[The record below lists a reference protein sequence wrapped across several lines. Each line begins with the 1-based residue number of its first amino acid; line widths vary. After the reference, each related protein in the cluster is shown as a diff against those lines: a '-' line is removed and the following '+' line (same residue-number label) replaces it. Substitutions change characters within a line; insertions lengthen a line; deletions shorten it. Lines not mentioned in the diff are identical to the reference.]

1 MNHRRPC
8 LPGKDCT
15 EYLKRKEGEQILRK
29 PNWDTD
35 TGRQMWLAGKTD
47 DEIART
53 LGTTARAVNLYKYR
67 NWVPER
73 NVKEIEGIPG
83 PLPEVPPKPPA
94 AKKPS
99 APRRGKSKA
108 ESLAEIAA
116 VEEIISQKNSTGE
129 GSGSADIKK
138 DESGPETAPQ
148 SETTIGN
155 DCEDTTAEN
164 WFEEMSAKEP
174 AKESVVGELLKVNI
188 TSMDVMAMATEHL
201 QGMEAVCTAN
211 AIQALLFWHCPEDLL
226 QARDNIDYLLKRVE
240 KGRRHGR

>member
-1 MNHRRPC
+1 M
-8 LPGKDCT
+8 
-15 EYLKRKEGEQILRK
+15 RK

-47 DEIART
+47 DEIARA

-73 NVKEIEGIPG
+73 NVEEIEGIPG
-83 PLPEVPPKPPA
+83 PLPEEPPKPPA
-94 AKKPS
+94 EKKPS

-116 VEEIISQKNSTGE
+116 VEEIISQKNSAGE
-129 GSGSADIKK
+129 GSGPADTKK
-138 DESGPETAPQ
+138 DESVPETVQQSGIPSNNNREDGAKKGVKACSMPAP
-148 SETTIGN
+148 S
-155 DCEDTTAEN
+155 
-164 WFEEMSAKEP
+164 
-174 AKESVVGELLKVNI
+174 I
-188 TSMDVMAMATEHL
+188 TPMDVMAMATEHL